1 MFCTKCGASNPDD
14 SSFCTKCGAP
24 AIAAASE
31 SPPLPGA
38 RPFAAGA
45 KPIPE
50 GIKGWSWG
58 AFLLNWVWAIG
69 NRTWWGLLAII
80 PYVGFGVAI
89 WLGLKGREMAWQARQ
104 WDGIEHFNRVQK
116 KWSQWGV
123 GIILASVV
131 IGILAAIAIPAYQS
145 YAQRAHEAEA
155 AAGQDDRIRIEDEA
169 SGEQVVQE
177 EQAAPI
183 APAMASGLAPAGA
196 GILSRSE
203 FQQIVIGQSAEAV
216 LARLGRPNET
226 QDLAGTQMWYYQKKT
241 MDPVTQSVD
250 DMAQIMFENGVA
262 QQVSFM

>member
-14 SSFCTKCGAP
+14 SSFCTKCGTPVP
-24 AIAAASE
+24 AATSE
-31 SPPLPGA
+31 PPPLPGA
-38 RPFAAGA
+38 RPYNAGA
-45 KPIPE
+45 RPVPE
-50 GIKGWSWG
+50 GVKGWSWG

-104 WDGIEHFNRVQK
+104 WDSIDHFNRVQK

-123 GIILASVV
+123 GITLAAVV

-145 YAQRAHEAEA
+145 YAQRAHQAEAEA
-155 AAGQDDRIRIEDEA
+155 RLDDRVSADDEAPAGQVL
-169 SGEQVVQE
+169 QQ
-177 EQAAPI
+177 EQAPV
-183 APAMASGLAPAGA
+183 APAMASGPAAAGA
-196 GILSRSE
+196 GIMSRSE

-226 QDLAGTQMWYYQKKT
+226 QDLAGMQMWYYQKKT
-241 MDPVTQSVD
+241 LDPVTQSID
-250 DMAQIMFENGVA
+250 DLAQIMFENGVV